1 MTIQIQVALR
11 SKKLGV
17 LLRDAR
23 LAAHKTLSECEQLV
37 GVSEETLQSWEEG
50 CKAPSLPELE
60 LLAFTFRQPLSHFW
74 SNQAVS
80 ENTPVPEVRNLLIL
94 LSIRQRLVGAHLR
107 QQRENANLSPTALS
121 DQSGIPTE
129 RLDAYE
135 MGELP
140 IPLPELEGL
149 LALLGGRIETF
160 FDQAGPIGQWMSQ
173 QKAVQEFQQ
182 LPPELQVFVAC
193 PANRPLLELA
203 IQLSSMSSEKL
214 CFMAKDLS
222 KRLFAN
228 AERTSS

>member
-1 MTIQIQVALR
+1 MSIQVQVALR

-23 LAAHKTLSECEQLV
+23 LAAHKTFSECEKLA
-37 GVSEETLQSWEEG
+37 GISEETLQSWEEG

-60 LLAFTFRQPLSHFW
+60 LLAFTFRQPLQHFW
-74 SNQAVS
+74 SNQSLS
-80 ENTPVPEVRNLLIL
+80 ENPPVTEARNLPFL
-94 LSIRQRLVGAHLR
+94 LSIRQRLVGARLR
-107 QQRENANLSPTALS
+107 QQRENASLSLRAVS
-121 DQSGIPTE
+121 EQSGVPTE
-129 RLDAYE
+129 QLDAYE

-182 LPPELQVFVAC
+182 LPPELQVFVAS

-203 IQLSSMSSEKL
+203 MQLSNISSEKL

-222 KRLFAN
+222 KRLSVN
-228 AERTSS
+228 AEQNSS